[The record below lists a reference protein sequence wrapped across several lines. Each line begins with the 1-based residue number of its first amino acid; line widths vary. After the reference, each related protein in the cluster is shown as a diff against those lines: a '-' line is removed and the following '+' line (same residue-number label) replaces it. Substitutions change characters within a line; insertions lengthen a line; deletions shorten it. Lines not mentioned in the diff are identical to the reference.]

1 MQLKTELGNANM
13 RIKSL
18 QHQLILSTHAGP
30 EDSEITKLRFDNEA
44 LEGKMRKFALHCQQ
58 LEDEKENIVQALG
71 LNRTGDDISKAI
83 FNLCDKVS
91 SLESECAAMSKTEN
105 HDTATLLEVGQL
117 REKNTSLKTQISD
130 CQKKIA
136 KMVREEAGHRD
147 IVAALRRER
156 DELKRLADSARGKAE
171 NFETEN
177 CSQLRYLQ
185 QENSTLMA
193 EVKAAKKQMAQM
205 KAEIKVLRDQCN
217 ASLSEFVLLPT
228 HQGNDSKPLS
238 HPQSRCTPSRH
249 QSKTPAKNEENS
261 ANNKNDPTKPKTPR
275 TIRSSTRRNKHHIGL
290 GEAFAATEE
299 NTQECKQS

>member
-1 MQLKTELGNANM
+1 MQLKTELGNASM

-18 QHQLILSTHAGP
+18 QHQLTLSSHTGP
-30 EDSEITKLRFDNEA
+30 EASEITKLRFDNEA
-44 LEGKMRKFALHCQQ
+44 LEGKVRKFALHCQQ
-58 LEDEKENIVQALG
+58 LEDEKENIIRALG
-71 LNRTGDDISKAI
+71 LKRTGDDISKAI

-91 SLESECAAMSKTEN
+91 SLESECGAMSKPES
-105 HDTATLLEVGQL
+105 HDATTPIEVDQL

-130 CQKKIA
+130 YQKKID

-156 DELKRLADSARGKAE
+156 DELKRYADGVRGKAE
-171 NFETEN
+171 NFEMEN
-177 CSQLRYLQ
+177 SSQLRYLQ

-193 EVKAAKKQMAQM
+193 EVKVAKKQMAQM

-217 ASLSEFVLLPT
+217 ASLSEFVLLPK
-228 HQGNDSKPLS
+228 HQGKESKQLS

-249 QSKTPAKNEENS
+249 QSKTPGTNEENS
-261 ANNKNDPTKPKTPR
+261 ANNKNDPTKSKTPR